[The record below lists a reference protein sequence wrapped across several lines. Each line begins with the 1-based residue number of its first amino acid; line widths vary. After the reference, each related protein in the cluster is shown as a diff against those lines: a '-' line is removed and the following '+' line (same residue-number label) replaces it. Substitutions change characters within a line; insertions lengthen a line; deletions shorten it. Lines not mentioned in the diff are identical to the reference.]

1 LAAKGLIMQVELGAM
16 PEVTILRPRIFSDP
30 RGYFLETW
38 SARSLKAAGID
49 AVFVQDNQSLS
60 RHAGVVRGLHFQ
72 LPPHAQGKLV
82 RVIAGSIFDVAVDI
96 RAGSPTYGRHVAVKL
111 TATGFEQLWIPPGF
125 AHGFQTLE
133 PETIVAY
140 KVTADYAPA
149 ADRGLAFDD
158 TDLAIAWPI
167 PAHMAILSDKDRK
180 HPRLRDL
187 ATAFVYGDQR
197 PT

>member
-1 LAAKGLIMQVELGAM
+1 MRVEAM
-16 PEVTILRPRIFSDP
+16 AIPEIKLLLPRVFSDP

-38 SARSLKAAGID
+38 SGRALLSAGID
-49 AVFVQDNQSLS
+49 ADFVQDNQSLS
-60 RHAGVVRGLHFQ
+60 REPGVVRGLHFQ

-82 RVIAGSIFDVAVDI
+82 RVLSGAILDVAVDI
-96 RAGSPTYGRHVAVKL
+96 RAGSPTFGRHVAREL
-111 TATGFEQLWIPPGF
+111 TASGFEQLWIPAGF

-158 TDLAIAWPI
+158 PDLGIAWPI
-167 PAHMAILSDKDRK
+167 SAGKAILSEKDRK

-187 ATAFVYGDQR
+187 PKCFTYAPRELVGA
-197 PT
+197 